1 MIFRAATD
9 LLFAVQQQGKEL
21 AEPLTYGSRI

>member
-9 LLFAVQQQGKEL
+9 LMFAIQQQGKEL
-21 AEPLTYGSRI
+21 AEAIAYGSRN